1 VLIHSDVWGPIAT
14 PSLGGVRYYVTFKDD
29 FIGYL
34 TVYFMKKKSEGTAFL
49 RLFAA
54 MVLNE
59 TGNYILTLRSDN
71 GRAEYINNE
80 NKG

>member
-1 VLIHSDVWGPIAT
+1 
-14 PSLGGVRYYVTFKDD
+14 
-29 FIGYL
+29 
-34 TVYFMKKKSEGTAFL
+34 MKKKSEGTAFL
-49 RLFAA
+49 CLFAA

>member
-1 VLIHSDVWGPIAT
+1 
-14 PSLGGVRYYVTFKDD
+14 
-29 FIGYL
+29 
-34 TVYFMKKKSEGTAFL
+34 MKKKSEGTAFL